1 MKDPIEVST
10 TVKAPL
16 NKVWEYWTSPQ
27 HITKWNFASDDWHCP
42 NAENDLQIGAKFSY
56 RMESTDGEMGFN
68 FSGKYTEI
76 SPNNSI
82 TYLIDDGRKVSI
94 TFNEE
99 GDSTKI
105 VEQFEAENENARDM
119 QQQGWQAILNNFKR
133 YAEQEG

>member
-1 MKDPIEVST
+1 MKNPIEVST

-16 NKVWEYWTSPQ
+16 NKVWEYWTSPH

-94 TFNEE
+94 TFTEE

-119 QQQGWQAILNNFKR
+119 QQQGWQAILNNFKQ

>member
-94 TFNEE
+94 TFTEE

-119 QQQGWQAILNNFKR
+119 QQQGWQAILNNFKQ

>member
-1 MKDPIEVST
+1 MKNPIEVST

-94 TFNEE
+94 TFTEE

-119 QQQGWQAILNNFKR
+119 QQQGWQAILNNFKQ

>member
-56 RMESTDGEMGFN
+56 RMESTDGETGFN

-76 SPNNSI
+76 SPSNSI

-119 QQQGWQAILNNFKR
+119 QQQGWQAILNNFKK

>member
-105 VEQFEAENENARDM
+105 VEQFEADNENARDM
-119 QQQGWQAILNNFKR
+119 QQQGWQAILNNFKQ